1 MRVDLSRHLPPS
13 IFHLHL
19 HEKFLAS
26 QRFESYASTM
36 NLEHNTYGKAD
47 VQVLK
52 VFRQGERHSVRELS
66 VSVRVE
72 GSAFAMNYTASD
84 NASCV
89 PTDTIKNNVYAT
101 AAEHLK
107 DEAIELF
114 AERLADN
121 YLRRYSVIEKVTVS
135 IDETAWNR
143 VNNHEHSFQQAG
155 GGRHYCVV
163 EADRDGMEVSSGLT
177 GLTVLKTSGS
187 GFAGFHEC
195 DRTVLQPTDDR
206 LMATTVTADWAFA
219 GGGSYE
225 SARAKVVDCFLTVF
239 SEEFSPSVQRTL
251 FRVGEEV
258 LGAVP
263 EIAAI
268 TMSLPNEHY
277 FPVDLERI
285 GGKSNGTLFY
295 PSKSPFGDIEATVT
309 R

>member
-1 MRVDLSRHLPPS
+1 
-13 IFHLHL
+13 
-19 HEKFLAS
+19 
-26 QRFESYASTM
+26 M

-47 VQVLK
+47 VKVLK

-89 PTDTIKNNVYAT
+89 PTDTIKNNVYAV
-101 AAEHLK
+101 AAEQLK
-107 DEAIELF
+107 DEAIEFF

-121 YLRRYSVIEKVTVS
+121 YLRRYSVIERVTVS
-135 IDETAWNR
+135 IDETGWNR
-143 VNNHEHSFQQAG
+143 VRNHEHSFQQAG
-155 GGRHYCVV
+155 GAHHYCVV
-163 EADRDGMEVSSGLT
+163 EADRKGMEVSSGLS

-187 GFAGFHEC
+187 GFAGFHQC
-195 DRTVLQPTDDR
+195 DRTVLEPTEDR

-219 GGGSYE
+219 GTSAAASYE
-225 SARAKVVDCFLTVF
+225 SARDKVVDTFLTVF

-285 GGKSNGTLFY
+285 GGKSNGTLFF
-295 PSKSPFGDIEATVT
+295 PSKSPYGDIEATVT